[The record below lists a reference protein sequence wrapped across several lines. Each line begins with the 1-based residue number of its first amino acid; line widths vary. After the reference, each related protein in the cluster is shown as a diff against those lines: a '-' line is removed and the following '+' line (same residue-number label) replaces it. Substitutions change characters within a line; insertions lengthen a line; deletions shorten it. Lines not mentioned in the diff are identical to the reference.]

1 MKLLNTVGTNAITI
15 TASSF
20 YNCKSFCMDINTI
33 NNALIKNN
41 VFFNARLFHVR
52 ALALQNFTFTNN
64 LMIGAIKRPSA
75 TMD

>member
-1 MKLLNTVGTNAITI
+1 
-15 TASSF
+15 
-20 YNCKSFCMDINTI
+20 MDINTI